1 MRKPAGN
8 VRVLW
13 GAMAKGGR
21 SLHRSPREGPAEWLP
36 LGGLPLD
43 MAAVGSFELI
53 DKLQT
58 KDTKALSRF
67 SWRVDQLNISVFRA
81 A

>member
-21 SLHRSPREGPAEWLP
+21 SLHRSPREGPA
-36 LGGLPLD
+36 LD

>member
-21 SLHRSPREGPAEWLP
+21 SLHRSPREGPAE
-36 LGGLPLD
+36 GLPLD
-43 MAAVGSFELI
+43 MAAGGSFELI

>member
-21 SLHRSPREGPAEWLP
+21 SLHRSPREGPAERLA